1 MTTGRDGGMRRWRGR
16 PCWASIDLGALEQNI
31 RTLRKG
37 LRRGCEVMAVVK
49 ANAYGHGIPGIA
61 GAAIAAGAT
70 RFGVACVDEAVELR
84 SAGVDCPILVLGYV
98 PHWEAERVVR
108 LDLGVALATQQ
119 LALALSREASAAGR
133 PATVHVKL
141 DSGMSRYGLLPE
153 EVLPFV
159 RAASELPGLRIEGFF
174 THLATAD
181 EPERALA
188 ERQLAC
194 FREVSGRLS
203 EHGLLPPVRH
213 ALNSAGTIAYPD
225 SHYDLVRIGI
235 AAYGVPPAEMPGLP
249 RLRPAL
255 SFKARIARLR
265 RVPAGTSVGYG
276 ATFVARRPT
285 DLALIPVGYA
295 DGWTRLLSDRG
306 WVLVNGRRA
315 PIVGRISMDQCTID
329 VTDLGQVRQDDEVVL
344 LGEQGGDAIT
354 AQEVAGW
361 RGTIAYEVLTSMAV
375 RVPRVY
381 LRGGDPVAIAENG
394 VHELLTSEQAVRTLR
409 PTTS

>member
-1 MTTGRDGGMRRWRGR
+1 MTTERAGDGRRWRGR
-16 PCWASIDLGALEQNI
+16 PCWASIDLSALQQNV
-31 RTLRKG
+31 RLLRQG
-37 LRRGCEVMAVVK
+37 LRPGCELMAVVK
-49 ANAYGHGIPGIA
+49 ANAYGHGIPGNA
-61 GAAIAAGAT
+61 QAAIEAGAT

-98 PHWEAERVVR
+98 PHWEAERVLR
-108 LDLGVALATQQ
+108 LDLSVALATQQ

-141 DSGMSRYGLLPE
+141 DSGMSRYGLVPD

-159 RAASELPGLRIEGFF
+159 RATSELPGLRIEGFF

-181 EPERALA
+181 EPDRTLA

-194 FREVSGRLS
+194 FRAVSTLLAD
-203 EHGLLPPVRH
+203 HGLLPPMRH
-213 ALNSAGTIAYPD
+213 ALNSAGTVAYPD
-225 SHYDLVRIGI
+225 SHHDLVRTGI
-235 AAYGVPPAEMPGLP
+235 SVYGVPPADMPGLP
-249 RLRPAL
+249 ALKPAL

-265 RVPAGTSVGYG
+265 RLPPGTAVGYG
-276 ATFVARRPT
+276 ATFVTERPT

-329 VTDLGQVRQDDEVVL
+329 VTGLGEVRQDDEVVL
-344 LGEQGGDAIT
+344 LGEQGEDTIT
-354 AQEVAGW
+354 AEEVAGW

-381 LRGGDPVAIAENG
+381 LRDGEPVAIAENG
-394 VHELLTSEQAVRTLR
+394 IYELLTSEQALRTLR
-409 PTTS
+409 PTTE